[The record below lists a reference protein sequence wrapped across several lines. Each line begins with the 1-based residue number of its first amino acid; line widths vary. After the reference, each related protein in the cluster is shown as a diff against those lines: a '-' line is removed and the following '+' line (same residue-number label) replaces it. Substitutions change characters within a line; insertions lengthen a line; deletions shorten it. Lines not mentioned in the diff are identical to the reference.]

1 MSTTISLSQQLK
13 QQLKLSPAQIQAM
26 RMLEI
31 PACELLACI
40 NEELQK
46 NPALEEGHE
55 QNDAEV
61 NESDFNEVDS
71 QDEYN
76 NPLQND
82 NFDYNMYVQ
91 DDDMPETT
99 IATGGR
105 THEDIPF
112 SMGTSFSEYLKSQI
126 YLTKM
131 DKPDRH
137 IAKFVVG
144 NIDEDGYLRRTVEE
158 LVDDLCFREGL
169 QVSDEKMAE
178 IVEQVKQFDPIGVGA
193 YDLQECLLIQL
204 CKKEQTP
211 TIQLAIKILRDH
223 YDSFSNRKYTKLMQR
238 LNISEEQFKQVTK
251 EIVHLNPKPGSA
263 WIGTVVERNQS
274 IIIPDFIIE
283 QENDDLIITINQGNI
298 PELHISS
305 EYQAML
311 EQYSKPESQNKANIR
326 EAARF
331 VKTNVENA
339 KYFIDAIRQR
349 NETMMRTI
357 EVLSALQRDFFLQ
370 GDSMYLKPLTLKDVA
385 DRTGY
390 DVSTVSRTFANKYV
404 QTEFGVFPMKYFFSE
419 SMTNA
424 NGIEVSTREIKQKL
438 REVIEQ
444 EDKSNPITD
453 DQLVVIMHEAGYP
466 IARRTVAKYREQ
478 MNIPVARMR
487 RQMLQ

>member
-1 MSTTISLSQQLK
+1 MATSLTLSQQLK

-26 RMLEI
+26 RLLEV

-46 NPALEEGHE
+46 NPALEEGQD
-55 QNDAEV
+55 QNAEAD
-61 NESDFNEVDS
+61 NTELMQE
-71 QDEYN
+71 EYE
-76 NPLQND
+76 NPLQNGD
-82 NFDYNMYVQ
+82 FDYRDYVE
-91 DDDMPETT
+91 DDETYDT
-99 IATGGR
+99 SVMTGGR
-105 THEDIPF
+105 AHEDIPF
-112 SMGTSFSEYLKSQI
+112 SMGTSFAEYLKSQV
-126 YLTKM
+126 YLTEM

-158 LVDDLCFREGL
+158 LVDDLSFREGL
-169 QVSDEKMAE
+169 VVPDEKMAD
-178 IVEQVKQFDPIGVGA
+178 IVEQIKQFDPTGVGA

-204 CKKEQTP
+204 RRKKQTAAVC
-211 TIQLAIKILRDH
+211 LAIKILEN
-223 YDSFSNRKYTKLMQR
+223 YFEIFSRRNFEKLQQR
-238 LNISEEQFKQVTK
+238 MEISEEQLRDAIA
-251 EIVHLNPKPGSA
+251 EIVRLNPRPGSA

-283 QENDDLIITINQGNI
+283 QEEDDLIISINQGNI
-298 PELHISS
+298 PELHISAD
-305 EYQAML
+305 YQEML
-311 EQYSKPESQNKANIR
+311 ETYSHPESQNSAQIR

-331 VKTNVENA
+331 VKTNVDNA

-357 EVLSALQRDFFLQ
+357 EVLVALQRDFFLQ

-390 DVSTVSRTFANKYV
+390 DVSTISRTFANKHV
-404 QTEFGVFPMKYFFSE
+404 QTEFGIFPLKFFFSDKI
-419 SMTNA
+419 TNSQ
-424 NGIEVSTREIKQKL
+424 GTDVSTREIKQKL

-444 EDKSNPITD
+444 EDKANPITD
-453 DQLVVIMHEAGYP
+453 DQLVDIMHEAGYP

-478 MNIPVARMR
+478 MEIPVARMR
-487 RQMLQ
+487 RQLLK

>member
-1 MSTTISLSQQLK
+1 MATSLTLSQQLK

-26 RMLEI
+26 RLLEV

-46 NPALEEGHE
+46 NPALEEGQD
-55 QNDAEV
+55 QNAEAD
-61 NESDFNEVDS
+61 NTELMQE
-71 QDEYN
+71 EYE
-76 NPLQND
+76 NPLQNGD
-82 NFDYNMYVQ
+82 FDYRDYVE
-91 DDDMPETT
+91 DDETYDT
-99 IATGGR
+99 SVMTGGR
-105 THEDIPF
+105 AHEDIPF
-112 SMGTSFSEYLKSQI
+112 SMGTSFAEYLKSQV
-126 YLTKM
+126 YLTEM

-158 LVDDLCFREGL
+158 LVDDLSFREGL
-169 QVSDEKMAE
+169 VVPDEKMAD
-178 IVEQVKQFDPIGVGA
+178 IVEQIKQFDPTGVGA

-204 CKKEQTP
+204 RRKKQTAAVC
-211 TIQLAIKILRDH
+211 LAIKILENH
-223 YDSFSNRKYTKLMQR
+223 FEIFSRRNFEKLQQR
-238 LNISEEQFKQVTK
+238 MEISEEQLRDAIA
-251 EIVHLNPKPGSA
+251 EIVRLNPRPGSA

-283 QENDDLIITINQGNI
+283 QEEDDLIISINQGNI
-298 PELHISS
+298 PELHISAD
-305 EYQAML
+305 YQEML
-311 EQYSKPESQNKANIR
+311 ETYSHPESQNSAQIR

-331 VKTNVENA
+331 VKTNVDNA

-357 EVLSALQRDFFLQ
+357 EVLVALQRDFFLQ

-390 DVSTVSRTFANKYV
+390 DVSTISRTFANKHV
-404 QTEFGVFPMKYFFSE
+404 QTEFGIFPLKFFFSDKI
-419 SMTNA
+419 TNSQ
-424 NGIEVSTREIKQKL
+424 GTDVSTREIKQKL

-444 EDKSNPITD
+444 EDKTNPITD
-453 DQLVVIMHEAGYP
+453 DQLVDIMHEAGYP

-478 MNIPVARMR
+478 MEIPVARMR
-487 RQMLQ
+487 RQLLK

>member
-1 MSTTISLSQQLK
+1 MATSLTLSQQLK

-26 RMLEI
+26 RLLEV

-46 NPALEEGHE
+46 NPALEEGQD
-55 QNDAEV
+55 QNAEAD
-61 NESDFNEVDS
+61 NTELMQE
-71 QDEYN
+71 EYE
-76 NPLQND
+76 NPLQNGD
-82 NFDYNMYVQ
+82 FDYRDYVE
-91 DDDMPETT
+91 DDETYDT
-99 IATGGR
+99 SVMTGGR
-105 THEDIPF
+105 AHEDIPF
-112 SMGTSFSEYLKSQI
+112 SMGTSFAEYLKSQV
-126 YLTKM
+126 YLTEM

-158 LVDDLCFREGL
+158 LVDDLSFREGL
-169 QVSDEKMAE
+169 VVPDEKMAD
-178 IVEQVKQFDPIGVGA
+178 IVEQIKQFDPTGVGA

-204 CKKEQTP
+204 RRKKQTAAVC
-211 TIQLAIKILRDH
+211 LAIKILENHFEILSRRN
-223 YDSFSNRKYTKLMQR
+223 FEKLQQR
-238 LNISEEQFKQVTK
+238 MEISEEQLRDAIA
-251 EIVHLNPKPGSA
+251 EIVRLNPRPGSA

-283 QENDDLIITINQGNI
+283 QEEDDLIISINQGNI
-298 PELHISS
+298 PELHISAD
-305 EYQAML
+305 YQEML
-311 EQYSKPESQNKANIR
+311 ETYSHPESQNSAQIR

-331 VKTNVENA
+331 VKTNVDNA

-357 EVLSALQRDFFLQ
+357 EVLVALQRDFFLQ

-390 DVSTVSRTFANKYV
+390 DVSTISRTFANKHV
-404 QTEFGVFPMKYFFSE
+404 QTEFGIFPLKFFFSDKI
-419 SMTNA
+419 TNSQ
-424 NGIEVSTREIKQKL
+424 GTDVSTREIKQKL

-444 EDKSNPITD
+444 EDKANPITD
-453 DQLVVIMHEAGYP
+453 DQLVDIMHEAGYP

-478 MNIPVARMR
+478 MEIPVARMR
-487 RQMLQ
+487 RQLLK

>member
-1 MSTTISLSQQLK
+1 MATSLTLSQQLK

-26 RMLEI
+26 RLLEV

-46 NPALEEGHE
+46 NPALEEGQD
-55 QNDAEV
+55 QNAEAD
-61 NESDFNEVDS
+61 NTELMQE
-71 QDEYN
+71 EYE
-76 NPLQND
+76 NPLQNGD
-82 NFDYNMYVQ
+82 FDYRDYVE
-91 DDDMPETT
+91 DDETYDT
-99 IATGGR
+99 SVMTGGR
-105 THEDIPF
+105 AHEDIPF
-112 SMGTSFSEYLKSQI
+112 SMGTSFAEYLKSQV
-126 YLTKM
+126 YLTEM

-158 LVDDLCFREGL
+158 LVDDLSFREGL
-169 QVSDEKMAE
+169 VVPDEKMAD
-178 IVEQVKQFDPIGVGA
+178 IVEQIKQFDPTGVGA

-204 CKKEQTP
+204 RRKKQTAAVC
-211 TIQLAIKILRDH
+211 LAIKILENH
-223 YDSFSNRKYTKLMQR
+223 FEIFSRRNFEKLQQR
-238 LNISEEQFKQVTK
+238 MEISEEQLRDAIA
-251 EIVHLNPKPGSA
+251 EIVRLNPRPGSA

-283 QENDDLIITINQGNI
+283 QEEDDLIISINQGNI
-298 PELHISS
+298 PELHISAD
-305 EYQAML
+305 YQEML
-311 EQYSKPESQNKANIR
+311 ETYSQPESQNSAQIR

-331 VKTNVENA
+331 VKTNVDNA

-357 EVLSALQRDFFLQ
+357 EVLVALQRDFFLQ

-390 DVSTVSRTFANKYV
+390 DVSTISRTFANKHV
-404 QTEFGVFPMKYFFSE
+404 QTEFGIFPLKFFFSDKI
-419 SMTNA
+419 TNSQ
-424 NGIEVSTREIKQKL
+424 GTDVSTREIKQKL

-444 EDKSNPITD
+444 EDKANPITD
-453 DQLVVIMHEAGYP
+453 DQLVDIMHEAGYP

-478 MNIPVARMR
+478 MEIPVARMR
-487 RQMLQ
+487 RQLLK

>member
-1 MSTTISLSQQLK
+1 MATSLTLSQQLK

-26 RMLEI
+26 RLLEV

-46 NPALEEGHE
+46 NPALEEGQD
-55 QNDAEV
+55 QNAEAD
-61 NESDFNEVDS
+61 NTELMQE
-71 QDEYN
+71 EYE
-76 NPLQND
+76 NPLQNGD
-82 NFDYNMYVQ
+82 FDYRDYVE
-91 DDDMPETT
+91 DDETYDT
-99 IATGGR
+99 SVMTGGR
-105 THEDIPF
+105 AHEDIPF
-112 SMGTSFSEYLKSQI
+112 SMGTSFAEYLKSQV
-126 YLTKM
+126 YLTEM

-158 LVDDLCFREGL
+158 LVDDLSFREGL
-169 QVSDEKMAE
+169 VVPDEKMAD
-178 IVEQVKQFDPIGVGA
+178 IVEQIKQFDPTGVGA

-204 CKKEQTP
+204 RRKKQTAAVC
-211 TIQLAIKILRDH
+211 LAIKILENHFEIFSRRNFEKLQQRMEINEEQLRDAIAEIV
-223 YDSFSNRKYTKLMQR
+223 R
-238 LNISEEQFKQVTK
+238 LN
-251 EIVHLNPKPGSA
+251 PRPGSA

-283 QENDDLIITINQGNI
+283 QEEDDLIISINQGNI
-298 PELHISS
+298 PELHISAD
-305 EYQAML
+305 YQEML
-311 EQYSKPESQNKANIR
+311 ETYSHPESQNSAQIR

-331 VKTNVENA
+331 VKTNVDNA

-357 EVLSALQRDFFLQ
+357 EVLVALQRDFFLQ

-390 DVSTVSRTFANKYV
+390 DVSTISRTFANKHV
-404 QTEFGVFPMKYFFSE
+404 QTEFGIFPLKFFFSDKI
-419 SMTNA
+419 TNSQ
-424 NGIEVSTREIKQKL
+424 GTDVSTREIKQKL

-444 EDKSNPITD
+444 EDKANPITD
-453 DQLVVIMHEAGYP
+453 DQLVDIMHEAGYP

-478 MNIPVARMR
+478 MEIPVARMR
-487 RQMLQ
+487 RQLLK

>member
-1 MSTTISLSQQLK
+1 MATSLTLSQQLK

-26 RMLEI
+26 RLLEV

-46 NPALEEGHE
+46 NPALEEGQD
-55 QNDAEV
+55 QNAEAD
-61 NESDFNEVDS
+61 NTELMQE
-71 QDEYN
+71 EYE
-76 NPLQND
+76 NPLQNGD
-82 NFDYNMYVQ
+82 FDYRDYVE
-91 DDDMPETT
+91 DDETYDT
-99 IATGGR
+99 SVMTGGR
-105 THEDIPF
+105 AHEDIPF
-112 SMGTSFSEYLKSQI
+112 SMGTSFAEYLKSQV
-126 YLTKM
+126 YLTEM

-158 LVDDLCFREGL
+158 LVDDLSFREGL
-169 QVSDEKMAE
+169 VVPDEKMAD
-178 IVEQVKQFDPIGVGA
+178 IVEQIKQFDPIGVGA

-204 CKKEQTP
+204 RRKKQTAAVC
-211 TIQLAIKILRDH
+211 LAIKILENH
-223 YDSFSNRKYTKLMQR
+223 FEIFSRRNFEKLQQR
-238 LNISEEQFKQVTK
+238 MEISEEQLRDAIA
-251 EIVHLNPKPGSA
+251 EIVRLNPRPGSA

-283 QENDDLIITINQGNI
+283 LEEDDLIISINQGNI
-298 PELHISS
+298 PELHISAD
-305 EYQAML
+305 YQEML
-311 EQYSKPESQNKANIR
+311 ETYSHPESQNSAQIR

-331 VKTNVENA
+331 VKTNVDNA

-357 EVLSALQRDFFLQ
+357 EVLVALQRDFFLQ

-390 DVSTVSRTFANKYV
+390 DVSTISRTFANKHV
-404 QTEFGVFPMKYFFSE
+404 QTEFGIFPLKFFFSDKI
-419 SMTNA
+419 TNSQ
-424 NGIEVSTREIKQKL
+424 GTDVSTREIKQKL

-444 EDKSNPITD
+444 EDKANPITD
-453 DQLVVIMHEAGYP
+453 DQLVDIMHEAGYP

-478 MNIPVARMR
+478 MEIPVARMR
-487 RQMLQ
+487 RQLLK

>member
-1 MSTTISLSQQLK
+1 MATSLTLSQQQKL
-13 QQLKLSPAQIQAM
+13 QLKLSPAQIQAM
-26 RMLEI
+26 RMLEL
-31 PACELLACI
+31 PAYELLACI

-46 NPALEEGHE
+46 NPALEEGLE
-55 QNDAEV
+55 QNTDLD
-61 NESDFNEVDS
+61 NNDFDIQEDRF
-71 QDEYN
+71 D

-82 NFDYNMYVQ
+82 DFNYDDYIQ
-91 DDDMPETT
+91 DDDTHEP
-99 IATGGR
+99 ISSGGSR

-112 SMGTSFSEYLKSQI
+112 SMGTSFVEYLKSQI

-144 NIDEDGYLRRTVEE
+144 NIDEDGYLRRTIEE
-158 LVDDLCFREGL
+158 LVDDLSFREGL
-169 QVSDEKMAE
+169 IVTEEKME
-178 IVEQVKQFDPIGVGA
+178 SIVEQIKQFDPVGVGA

-204 CKKEQTP
+204 QNKESTP
-211 TIQLAIKILRDH
+211 AIELAINIIKD
-223 YDSFSNRKYTKLMQR
+223 YFETFSRRNFNKLQQR
-238 LNISEEQFKQVTK
+238 MLITEEQLK
-251 EIVHLNPKPGSA
+251 EATSEIIHLNPRPGSA

-283 QENDDLIITINQGNI
+283 QEDDDIIITINQGNI
-298 PELHISS
+298 PDLHVSADYQQMLD
-305 EYQAML
+305 EYAQ
-311 EQYSKPESQNKANIR
+311 PDSQNNAKIR

-357 EVLSALQRDFFLQ
+357 EVLVALQRDFFLQ
-370 GDSMYLKPLTLKDVA
+370 GDSVHLKPLTLKDVA

-390 DVSTVSRTFANKYV
+390 DVSTVSRTFANKHV
-404 QTEFGVFPMKYFFSE
+404 QTEFGTFPLKFFFSDKILN
-419 SMTNA
+419 SQGT
-424 NGIEVSTREIKQKL
+424 EVSTREIKQKV

-453 DQLVVIMHEAGYP
+453 DQLVEIMHEAGYP

-478 MNIPVARMR
+478 MGIPVARMR
-487 RQMLQ
+487 RQLI

>member
-1 MSTTISLSQQLK
+1 MATSLTLSQQLK

-26 RMLEI
+26 RLLEV

-46 NPALEEGHE
+46 NPALEEGQD
-55 QNDAEV
+55 QNAEAD
-61 NESDFNEVDS
+61 NTELMQE
-71 QDEYN
+71 EYD
-76 NPLQND
+76 NPLQNGD
-82 NFDYNMYVQ
+82 FDYRDYVE
-91 DDDMPETT
+91 DDETYDT
-99 IATGGR
+99 SVMTGGR
-105 THEDIPF
+105 AHEDIPF
-112 SMGTSFSEYLKSQI
+112 SMGTSFAEYLKSQV
-126 YLTKM
+126 YLTEM

-158 LVDDLCFREGL
+158 LVDDLSFREGL
-169 QVSDEKMAE
+169 VVPDEKMAD
-178 IVEQVKQFDPIGVGA
+178 IVEQIKQFDPTGVGA

-204 CKKEQTP
+204 RRKKQTAAVC
-211 TIQLAIKILRDH
+211 LAIKILENHFEIFSRRNFEKLQQRMEINEEQLRDAIAEIV
-223 YDSFSNRKYTKLMQR
+223 R
-238 LNISEEQFKQVTK
+238 LN
-251 EIVHLNPKPGSA
+251 PRPGSA

-283 QENDDLIITINQGNI
+283 QEEDDLIISINQGNI
-298 PELHISS
+298 PELHISAD
-305 EYQAML
+305 YQEML
-311 EQYSKPESQNKANIR
+311 ETYSHPESQNSAQIR

-331 VKTNVENA
+331 VKTNVDNA

-357 EVLSALQRDFFLQ
+357 EVLVALQRDFFLQ

-390 DVSTVSRTFANKYV
+390 DVSTISRTFANKHV
-404 QTEFGVFPMKYFFSE
+404 QTEFGIFPLKFFFSDKI
-419 SMTNA
+419 TNSQ
-424 NGIEVSTREIKQKL
+424 GTDVSTREIKQKL

-444 EDKSNPITD
+444 EDKANPITD
-453 DQLVVIMHEAGYP
+453 DQLVDIMHEAGYP

-478 MNIPVARMR
+478 MEIPVARMR
-487 RQMLQ
+487 RQLLK